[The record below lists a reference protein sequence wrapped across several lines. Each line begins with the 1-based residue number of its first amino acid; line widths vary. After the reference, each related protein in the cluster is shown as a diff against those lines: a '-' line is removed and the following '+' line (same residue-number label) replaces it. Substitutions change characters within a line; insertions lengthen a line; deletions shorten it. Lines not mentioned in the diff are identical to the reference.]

1 MTPIQVSFRYQTWK
15 PYLKLSWS
23 ALDHYQVGFFF
34 LSHFEA
40 GFFEVWIT
48 LIRTCIYMSRGSVLI
63 NRAPSGFFKAK
74 CGLCKW
80 YTISP
85 YLFCLPEEVLSYNN
99 MDLNNLISNIAIKAS
114 HKSNRREQIR
124 TFPFVEEILTS
135 MQASFRDVQAL
146 KPMNSR

>member
-1 MTPIQVSFRYQTWK
+1 MECSRPNIIRWDFFFSA
-15 PYLKLSWS
+15 PLKLDFSK
-23 ALDHYQVGFFF
+23 
-34 LSHFEA
+34 
-40 GFFEVWIT
+40 VWIT

-85 YLFCLPEEVLSYNN
+85 YLFSLPEEVLSYNM
-99 MDLNNLISNIAIKAS
+99 MDLNNLISNNAIKAI
-114 HKSNRREQIR
+114 HKSNRGEQIS

-135 MQASFRDVQAL
+135 MQASFRDVKAL